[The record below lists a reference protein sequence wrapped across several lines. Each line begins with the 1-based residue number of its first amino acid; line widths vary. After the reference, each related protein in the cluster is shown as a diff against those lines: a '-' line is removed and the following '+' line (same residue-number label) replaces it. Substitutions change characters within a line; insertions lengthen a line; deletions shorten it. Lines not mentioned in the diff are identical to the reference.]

1 MSLNNINLNAQMIAD
16 LYPDSLIEN
25 SSTMPQK
32 KDEGVRYLGDNQ
44 KNITILVKNKELPF
58 LNDTEFN
65 FLSSVLAACKLS
77 IADVAIV
84 NLENNISNP
93 EELTSDLNSKVVLLF
108 DVTPS
113 EINLPINF
121 PHFQV
126 QQFNKRTYLYAPTF
140 SFIEND
146 KAVKIKLWQ
155 ALKTI
160 FNL

>member
-1 MSLNNINLNAQMIAD
+1 MSLNNINLNAQLIAD
-16 LYPDSLIEN
+16 LYPNSLIETAN
-25 SSTMPQK
+25 SKESNNSAL
-32 KDEGVRYLGDNQ
+32 RYLGDNQ
-44 KNITILVKNKELPF
+44 KNITILIKNKEVPF
-58 LNDTEFN
+58 LKDTEFN
-65 FLSSVLAACKLS
+65 FLSSVLTACKLS

-84 NLENNISNP
+84 NLERKNHNP
-93 EELTSDLNSKVVLLF
+93 EEVTTNLNSKIVLLF

-126 QQFNKRTYLYAPTF
+126 QQFNKRTYLYAPAFTI
-140 SFIEND
+140 IEND

>member
-1 MSLNNINLNAQMIAD
+1 MSLNTINLTAQLIAD
-16 LYPDSLIEN
+16 LYPNTLIETI
-25 SSTMPQK
+25 STTGSK
-32 KDEGVRYLGDNQ
+32 NTGLRYLGDNQ
-44 KNITILVKNKELPF
+44 KNIAILVKNKEVPF
-58 LNDTEFN
+58 LNETEFN
-65 FLSSVLAACKLS
+65 LLTSILTACKLS

-84 NLENNISNP
+84 NLESDKSNP
-93 EELTSDLNSKVVLLF
+93 EEITTVLNSKIVLLF

-140 SFIEND
+140 SLIEKD

>member
-1 MSLNNINLNAQMIAD
+1 MSLNNINLNAQLIVD
-16 LYPDSLIEN
+16 LYPNSLIELDK
-25 SSTMPQK
+25 K
-32 KDEGVRYLGDNQ
+32 KDTKNTGLRYLGDNQ
-44 KNITILVKNKELPF
+44 KNITILVKNKEVPF
-58 LNDTEFN
+58 LNDAEFN
-65 FLSSVLAACKLS
+65 FLTSILGACKLN

-84 NLENNISNP
+84 NLESNNSNP
-93 EELTSDLNSKVVLLF
+93 EELTTDLNSKIVLLF
-108 DVTPS
+108 DVTPA

-121 PHFQV
+121 PYFQV

-155 ALKTI
+155 ALKNI

>member
-16 LYPDSLIEN
+16 LYPDTLVEIT
-25 SSTMPQK
+25 STSESK
-32 KDEGVRYLGDNQ
+32 KEKKLRYLGDNQ
-44 KNITILVKNKELPF
+44 KQITILVNNKEVPF
-58 LNDTEFN
+58 LNDGEFN
-65 FLSSVLAACKLS
+65 FLTSILTACKLS

-84 NLENNISNP
+84 NLASNNNP
-93 EELTSDLNSKVVLLF
+93 EELTTELNSKIVLLF
-108 DVTPS
+108 EVTPA

-126 QQFNKRTYLYAPTF
+126 QQFNKRTYLYAPAF
-140 SFIEND
+140 SIIEND

-155 ALKTI
+155 SLKTI

>member
-1 MSLNNINLNAQMIAD
+1 MSLNNINLNAQLIVD
-16 LYPDSLIEN
+16 LYPNSLIELDK
-25 SSTMPQK
+25 K
-32 KDEGVRYLGDNQ
+32 KDTKNTGLRYLGDNQ
-44 KNITILVKNKELPF
+44 KNITILVKNKEVPF
-58 LNDTEFN
+58 LNDGEFN
-65 FLSSVLAACKLS
+65 FLTSILGACKLN

-84 NLENNISNP
+84 NLESNNINP
-93 EELTSDLNSKVVLLF
+93 EELTTDLNSKIVLLF
-108 DVTPS
+108 DVTPA

-155 ALKTI
+155 ALKNI